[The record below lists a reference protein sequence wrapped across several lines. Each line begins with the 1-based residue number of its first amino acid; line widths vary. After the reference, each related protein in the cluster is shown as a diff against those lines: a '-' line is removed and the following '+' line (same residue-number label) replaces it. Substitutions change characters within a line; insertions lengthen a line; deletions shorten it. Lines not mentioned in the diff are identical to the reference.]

1 MNKYYKTKI
10 IFLISLILCIFI
22 ILALLGYFS
31 FLRHQ
36 NSKLHSFSHKLED
49 KYQTLSLYHT
59 NSISNQSNSSSIIGK
74 IEIPKINLNYPII
87 SECSEELLKISPC
100 RLCGPSPNEVGNL
113 CIAGHNYDNGNFF
126 SNLNKLSIGDVI
138 RIYNLN
144 NEYLEYS
151 IYEKFEVEVNNTSIL
166 EQNTNNKKEVT
177 LITCNNR
184 NKNRAIFK
192 ARETD

>member
-1 MNKYYKTKI
+1 MQKPVVI
-10 IFLISLILCIFI
+10 
-22 ILALLGYFS
+22 AFS
-31 FLRHQ
+31 
-36 NSKLHSFSHKLED
+36 
-49 KYQTLSLYHT
+49 Y
-59 NSISNQSNSSSIIGK
+59 SN
-74 IEIPKINLNYPII
+74 
-87 SECSEELLKISPC
+87 
-100 RLCGPSPNEVGNL
+100 R
-113 CIAGHNYDNGNFF
+113 FF

-192 ARETD
+192 AREMD